1 MTILN
6 PITTEKAINLIEK
19 DNTIVF
25 AVSRNEV
32 KSTIKQK
39 VEEMYQIKV
48 HSVRTMLSPK
58 GVKKA
63 FVKLTKEFKA
73 DDLASKLK
81 II

>member
-1 MTILN
+1 MILN

-19 DNTIVF
+19 DNTLVF
-25 AVSRNEV
+25 AVTRDEV

-39 VEEMYQIKV
+39 IEKMYEVKV
-48 HSVRTMLSPK
+48 LSVRTMLSPK

-63 FVKLTKEFKA
+63 FVKLTKEYKA